1 MAGHSLKNKKIL
13 ITCGPTW
20 VPIDDVRVLS
30 NQSTGALGQQIALD
44 CARAGARVV
53 LLEGPVQRP
62 LSSEGI
68 RTLKFSFLAELEG
81 LVKKELRKDTAVVVH
96 AAAVADYQLKRPVR
110 GKIPSGRKTLKLE
123 LTATP
128 KIIRSVKRLNPK
140 ALLVGFKLEP
150 KISRR
155 SAVVKTRD
163 LFRNAGCDLV
173 VANQLT
179 ARGYRGYIL
188 DQNKKELAYAASRR
202 EMSAALVRILRERL

>member
-1 MAGHSLKNKKIL
+1 MAGHSLKNRRVL

-20 VPIDDVRVLS
+20 VPVDDVRVLS

-44 CARAGARVV
+44 CALAGARVV

-62 LSSEGI
+62 LSSAGI
-68 RTLKFSFLAELEG
+68 RTLKFSFLAELEE
-81 LVKKELRKDTAVVVH
+81 LLKKELRKDTAVVVH
-96 AAAVADYQLKRPVR
+96 AAAVADYQPKRPVR

-150 KISRR
+150 KISPR
-155 SAVVKTRD
+155 SAILKTRD
-163 LFRNAGCDLV
+163 LFRKAGCDLV

-179 ARGYRGYIL
+179 ARGYRGYLL
-188 DQNKKELAYAASRR
+188 DRKKNNLACATSRR
-202 EMSAALVRILRERL
+202 QMSAALVRVLCERL